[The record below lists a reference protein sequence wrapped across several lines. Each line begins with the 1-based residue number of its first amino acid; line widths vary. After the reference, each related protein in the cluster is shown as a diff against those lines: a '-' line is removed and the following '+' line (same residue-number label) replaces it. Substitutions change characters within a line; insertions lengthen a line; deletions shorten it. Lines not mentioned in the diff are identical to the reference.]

1 MKRREFIAGLGA
13 AAWPLTARAQQ
24 REGVP
29 VVGYLGS
36 VSAHE
41 VELSATRAFLQG
53 LKEGGYSDGQNV
65 AIEYRWADGHFDQL
79 PVLARDLADRA
90 AVVATYDTASGLAAK
105 AATKEIPIVFAT
117 GADPIKFGLV
127 ASFAR
132 PSGNITGISF
142 LGNVVGSKR
151 LELLRELVPTA
162 STFGFL
168 VDPSNPN
175 ATPELADMQA
185 AAKLLEHKLVI
196 LKASAPKEID
206 EAFASAISQNV
217 DALAVLAHAFL
228 GGRNQQLADLSLQHR
243 LPTISYT
250 REFVAA
256 GGLMSYGGSLREA
269 FREQGHYTAR
279 ILKGEKPADLPVQQ
293 VTRFETV
300 LNLKAAKALGLT
312 ISPGL
317 LAIADEVIDE

>member
-1 MKRREFIAGLGA
+1 MIKRREFIAGLAGA
-13 AAWPLTARAQQ
+13 AAWPLAARAQQ
-24 REGVP
+24 GPVP
-29 VVGYLGS
+29 VIGYLGS
-36 VSAHE
+36 VSAHDFD
-41 VELSATRAFLQG
+41 LSATRAFLQG

-65 AIEYRWADGHFDQL
+65 AIEYRWAVGQFDQL

-90 AVVATYDTASGLAAK
+90 AVIATYDTASGLAAK
-105 AATKEIPIVFAT
+105 AAAKEIPIFFAT

-132 PSGNITGISF
+132 PGGNITGVSF

-162 STFGFL
+162 TTFGFL

-175 ATPELADMQA
+175 ATPEVADMQT

-196 LKASAPKEID
+196 LKASTPKEID
-206 EAFASAISQNV
+206 EAFASAVSQHV
-217 DALAVLAHAFL
+217 DALAVSAHALL
-228 GGRNQQLADLSLQHR
+228 GGRSQQLVDLSLQHR

-250 REFVAA
+250 RDFAA
-256 GGLMSYGGSLREA
+256 ADGLMSYGGSLKEA
-269 FREQGHYTAR
+269 FRQQGRYTAR

-293 VTRFETV
+293 VTRFEMV
-300 LNLKAAKALGLT
+300 LNLNAAKALGLI

-317 LAIADEVIDE
+317 LAIADEVIE